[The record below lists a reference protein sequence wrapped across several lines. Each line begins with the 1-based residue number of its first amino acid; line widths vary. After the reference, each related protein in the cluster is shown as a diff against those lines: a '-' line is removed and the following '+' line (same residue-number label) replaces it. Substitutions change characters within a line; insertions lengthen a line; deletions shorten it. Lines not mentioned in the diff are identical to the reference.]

1 MESLNSQNEP
11 SGKMVEGL
19 AGRQRQVFDLLSLFQ
34 SSQLVGLF
42 GENGSGKSSIIQ
54 KGLIPELNK
63 GFLGIA
69 GRKWKAITIR
79 PGITPLENL
88 AAGIAQLGLEK
99 GKQKLEDE
107 VFLTEAMRSSSDG
120 LKNACTQ
127 RLGAKS
133 EFNSLLVI
141 DNFEDLFQFR
151 EVASNQFDWDETV
164 KSFIQNIS
172 KCVGNSN
179 LPVYFLIILR
189 ADYMPRL
196 FEYRHFYETLSA
208 SQYNLPQ
215 FRKSEFS
222 ELVNS
227 HLAPLKKTISKDAND
242 FVFNHFGRDLK
253 NLTLLKFFLNE
264 TLDSL
269 NKSFG
274 QEITLELVQQVSIES
289 LYADKLESFF
299 NQSSE
304 TGKKLLEKLLKQI
317 SVTPEGTKL
326 RKPIRIDHFLQVTGS
341 NLAELRSLLQSIQH
355 NFPFLLDVILPYQER
370 LEVKGHSVIS
380 ESAVIDIKNEQF
392 IPHWPRLVEWI
403 KEEKESQ
410 DLYKRLSEKATL
422 FDKGLTD
429 YIKPPDLDFALSWYE
444 QQKPDELWSN
454 QFDSNHHRTIA
465 YLLTSKVKFQDEILK
480 KEVEQKEKIK
490 KLRKMGFYGILIAI
504 VVFVVFAVL
513 NLNANRQKALAESAR
528 EEALKETEKA
538 QREKQRADLLY
549 QEATKA
555 TEEAVANQQLA
566 MIEKALAESARE
578 EANNAK
584 DDAERQK
591 VRIQETNKEL
601 NQKERELSSTVVNLQ
616 VSDSLKSIA
625 TQQADNARAYQETLN
640 AILSLRNQVGKK
652 DYQDDEMRVLLGE
665 VKGAY
670 ANYKKTTLAF
680 KAANLPNNDLYQVLL
695 EIRRK
700 LVESGTLSGLP
711 GELASLPS
719 GLRKIAVSS
728 SGAIAT
734 GGDDGILLYSKQ
746 ALGQSSV
753 ALSRFSIG
761 RDRIRS
767 LEFINSKEVIIGT
780 VTGKIFQFNTT
791 TGVNK
796 PLAVGLA
803 PNQIVEQLIASSK
816 GVFGLVAGQVIKI
829 DINNPAQVVR
839 VPNLVAKSLFKLN
852 EEKLLIVS
860 KDNSLLLLDMTSLQW
875 QPINSDLKKTA
886 ITAAVSVG
894 DNLFLGM
901 ENGDIALCKTIRL
914 GNVISFKMELTIPAH
929 RTRITSLAYDA
940 TSQKLF
946 SASLDQTANIFDL
959 SLKKL
964 RNDYIANYLYKIEG
978 FDKWIWDFAL
988 VQSGK
993 VKTLLTV
1000 DESGELKSWQTGS
1013 EMLYE
1018 EIFSSNNK

>member
-1 MESLNSQNEP
+1 MESLSSQNEP
-11 SGKMVEGL
+11 SGRKIEGL

-42 GENGSGKSSIIQ
+42 GENGSGKSSIIK
-54 KGLIPELNK
+54 KGLIPELDK

-69 GRKWKAITIR
+69 GRQWKAITIR
-79 PGITPLENL
+79 PGTTPLENL

-127 RLGAKS
+127 RLGTKS
-133 EFNSLLVI
+133 TFNSLLVI

-151 EVASNQFDWDETV
+151 EVSPNQFEWDQTV

-179 LPVYFLIILR
+179 LPVYFLIVLR

-196 FEYRHFYETLSA
+196 FEYRHFYETLSS

-227 HLAPLKKTISKDAND
+227 HLWPFQKTISKDAND
-242 FVFNHFGRDLK
+242 SVFNHFGKDLK
-253 NLTLLKFFLNE
+253 NLTLVKFFLNE
-264 TLDSL
+264 TLDNL
-269 NKSFG
+269 NRSFG
-274 QEITLELVQQVSIES
+274 QEITLEMVQQVSIEN
-289 LYADKLESFF
+289 LYSDKLEDFF

-304 TGKKLLEKLLKQI
+304 VEKKLFEKLLKQI
-317 SVTPEGTKL
+317 TVTQEGMKL

-341 NLAELRSLLQSIQH
+341 NLDELRPLLQSIQH
-355 NFPFLLDVILPYQER
+355 IFPFLLDVILPYQER

-429 YIKPPDLDFALSWYE
+429 YLKPPDLDFALSWYE

-465 YLLTSKVKFQDEILK
+465 YLLASKVKFQDEILK

-490 KLRKMGFYGILIAI
+490 RLRRVAAYVIFGALGILLVIGI
-504 VVFVVFAVL
+504 FAYD
-513 NLNANRQKALAESAR
+513 AKRQEILAESAR
-528 EEALKETEKA
+528 IKAIKETEKA
-538 QREKQRADLLY
+538 RLEKNRADLLY
-549 QEATKA
+549 TEAQDAMKQAQNNERMALNEKMRADDEYIRANYLRTEAEKQKQEIQ
-555 TEEAVANQQLA
+555 VAY
-566 MIEKALAESARE
+566 
-578 EANNAK
+578 
-584 DDAERQK
+584 
-591 VRIQETNKEL
+591 KEL
-601 NQKERELSSTVVNLQ
+601 DQKKGELSTTVVNLQ

-625 TQQADNARAYQETLN
+625 TQQAENARAYQETLN
-640 AILSLRNQVGKK
+640 TILSLRNQVQKK
-652 DYQDDEMRVLLGE
+652 DYQDDEMRELLGK
-665 VKGAY
+665 VKDAY
-670 ANYKKTTLAF
+670 SSYKKTTIAF

-695 EIRRK
+695 ELRRK
-700 LVESGTLSGLP
+700 LVEGGKMTGLP
-711 GELASLPS
+711 GDLASLPS
-719 GLRKIAVSS
+719 GLRKISISS
-728 SGAIAT
+728 AGNIAA

-746 ALGQSSV
+746 ALGQGNV

-780 VTGKIFQFNTT
+780 VSGKIFQFNTT
-791 TGVNK
+791 TGINK
-796 PLAVGLA
+796 SLAVGLA

-816 GVFGLVAGQVIKI
+816 GVFGMAAGQIIKI
-829 DINNPAQVVR
+829 DINNPTQVQR
-839 VPNLVAKSLFKLN
+839 VTNLEAKNVFKLN
-852 EEKLLIVS
+852 EEKLLVVS
-860 KDNSLLLLDMTSLQW
+860 KDNTLILLDMASLQW
-875 QPINSDLKKTA
+875 QSINSDMQKIP

-894 DNLFLGM
+894 ENLFLGM
-901 ENGDIALCKTIRL
+901 ENGDIAICRTVKL
-914 GNVISFKMELTIPAH
+914 GNVISIKKELTISAH

-988 VQSGK
+988 VQNGK

-1018 EIFSSNNK
+1018 EIFSANNK